1 MQGRLRL
8 VFGSALL
15 AATVL
20 VTAPG
25 CASTP
30 AGCTCEQGRRQSPI
44 DLGGA
49 AAAELPAIDFDY
61 AGTVR
66 AEVFD
71 TGKTVE
77 VAFGDADRPG
87 ITIHGERLGLVQFHF
102 HEPSEHRVGGE
113 GSALELHFV
122 HENDVGELAVVG
134 VFLEA
139 SAGEPHPVVER
150 IWSTVPQ
157 RPGERAPIEIA
168 PQDLLPA
175 DRSYYRYAGSLT
187 TPPCSEGVRWH
198 VLRGRL
204 TVSPEQVDAYRHPDS
219 ARAVQP
225 SGGRPVLVGG

>member
-1 MQGRLRL
+1 MQGRSRL
-8 VFGSALL
+8 VLGFALL
-15 AATVL
+15 SATALVSAA
-20 VTAPG
+20 G
-25 CASTP
+25 CASAS
-30 AGCTCEQGRRQSPI
+30 AGCVCEQGQRQSPI

-49 AAAELPAIDFDY
+49 RAAELPAIELDY
-61 AGTVR
+61 ARVVS

-71 TGKTVE
+71 TGDTVE
-77 VAFGDADRPG
+77 VAFADAGRPG
-87 ITIHGERLGLVQFHF
+87 ITIHGERFGLEQLHF
-102 HEPSEHRVGGE
+102 HEPSEHRIGGE
-113 GSALELHFV
+113 GTALELHFV
-122 HENDVGELAVVG
+122 HANEVGELAVVG

-139 SAGEPHPVVER
+139 AAGEPHPAIDR

-157 RPGERAPIEIA
+157 RPGERAPIEIS
-168 PQDLLPA
+168 PEDLLPA